1 MILCASVYVID
12 HQRLDDS
19 HAWLESLHKAMHG
32 NEPTL
37 PLFLFLI
44 FCTTKFCFVSTA
56 SIYADKHPTR
66 RIVAEVT
73 YDGSAFSGWQLQSS
87 KRSVQGELNE
97 VLSSIYHQPIRVCGA
112 SRTDKGVHARGQIIH
127 YDLPE
132 SFLDA
137 DVSGPLQL
145 INQQLPDDL
154 KIKRCSI
161 APPGLLDI
169 QIEEGLPWHAIEN
182 AVAKHYSY
190 VFTTTSALLD
200 PMKTRYCANLYKH
213 QASLPMDISRFQSAL
228 NLFEGTHDFRAF
240 GNRLDIRAK
249 RSEVYSG
256 ESFSSVRTIYSAAV
270 KEIHNPSQYAQFS
283 TLSSRGQL
291 EETYYEVDIILD
303 GALYKML
310 RNVIAGCVEVGY
322 GTMGLDELG
331 CLLGKDFVAIG
342 KNGEEAVENTNN
354 MGVEQE
360 QGDVH
365 HTACQ
370 TSMRTD
376 PTTFKSSDVT
386 SSPSVPVYSGY
397 IPSRAENRLVTAPA
411 CGLYLEEVFYKEKI
425 FDD

>member
-1 MILCASVYVID
+1 
-12 HQRLDDS
+12 
-19 HAWLESLHKAMHG
+19 MHG

-37 PLFLFLI
+37 LLLLFLVFRS
-44 FCTTKFCFVSTA
+44 TRFCFAWTA
-56 SIYADKHPTR
+56 SIHAEKQPTR

-73 YDGSAFSGWQLQSS
+73 YDGSAFSGWQLQSN

-97 VLSSIYHQPIRVCGA
+97 VLSGLYQQPIRVCGA

-137 DVSGPLQL
+137 DLSGSLQF

-161 APPGLLDI
+161 APLGLLDI

-213 QASLPMDISRFQSAL
+213 QATQLMDVDRFQSAL

-249 RSEVYSG
+249 KSEVYSG
-256 ESFSSVRTIYSAAV
+256 KSFSSFRTIYSATV
-270 KEIHNPSQYAQFS
+270 EKICNPSQYPQFS
-283 TLSSRGQL
+283 SLSSSGHF
-291 EETYYEVDIILD
+291 EDVHYKVDIVLD

-322 GTMGLDELG
+322 GAMGLDELG
-331 CLLGKDFVAIG
+331 CLLGKDSMAVG
-342 KNGEEAVENTNN
+342 GEGAGVTKSNV
-354 MGVEQE
+354 GVEKDE
-360 QGDVH
+360 AEEEDIH
-365 HTACQ
+365 HTASLPSTQ
-370 TSMRTD
+370 TELS
-376 PTTFKSSDVT
+376 TFKLPSAFETSRIA

-411 CGLYLEEVFYKEKI
+411 CGLFLEKVFYGEKI
-425 FDD
+425 FDT